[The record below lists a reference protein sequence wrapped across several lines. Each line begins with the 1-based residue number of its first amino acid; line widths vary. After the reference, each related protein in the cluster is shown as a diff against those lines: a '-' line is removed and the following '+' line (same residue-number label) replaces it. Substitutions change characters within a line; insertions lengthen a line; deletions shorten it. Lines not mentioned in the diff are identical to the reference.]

1 MTRSPQRLKEQVR
14 EAVSELPIH
23 AARLAVMGV
32 GRALLL
38 TDRVRKDYRDARETG
53 FGPVLGRLRSDA
65 ENLTGKVMGRMT
77 SRPATPP
84 TTETETEIVV
94 GKPPRAEPEAAPPRP
109 APPEP
114 ALPVPG
120 YDEASIA
127 SIRARLRNLDADEVS
142 ALRDYER
149 AHEAR
154 ADFLRMYENRIAKLK
169 DGG

>member
-38 TDRVRKDYRDARETG
+38 TDRVRKDYREAREAG
-53 FGPVLGRLRSDA
+53 LGPVIGRLRNDA
-65 ENLTGKVMGRMT
+65 ENLIGKVT
-77 SRPATPP
+77 SRPAEPQAP
-84 TTETETEIVV
+84 ESEIVV
-94 GKPPRAEPEAAPPRP
+94 GKPEPVPPPRP
-109 APPEP
+109 EPDAAPPEP
-114 ALPVPG
+114 AAELPVPG

-127 SIRARLRNLDADEVS
+127 SVRARLRNLDADQVA

-154 ADFLRMYENRIAKLK
+154 ADFLKMFENRIAKLK
-169 DGG
+169 NSA